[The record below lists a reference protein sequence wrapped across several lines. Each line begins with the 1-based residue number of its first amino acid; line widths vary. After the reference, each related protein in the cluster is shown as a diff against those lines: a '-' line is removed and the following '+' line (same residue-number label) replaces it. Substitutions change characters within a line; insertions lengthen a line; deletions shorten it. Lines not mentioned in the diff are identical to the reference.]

1 MSKVKVLSNEDV
13 KKIINL
19 DIAVKAVE
27 CAYKQKSNN
36 KGSVWPIVFY
46 EYEHDVFDLDIRSGN
61 LEDSNAY
68 GLKMI
73 SYNENNPSKN
83 LPVVNATALVFNDKT
98 GEPLALLNALSITS
112 YRTGAAAAIAAKYLA
127 KKNSKN
133 LLIIGSGNIAKYS
146 VAATLYLVPTIEN
159 VYIYNARRKLDEKEL
174 LAFKEEVNQLLADS
188 NSNLIANFMLVDDIR
203 KITGISDIIITATPS
218 DKAIIDSSWVLP
230 GTHFSCMGA
239 GLVGKQEIDEK
250 LFSRAKVF
258 ADDEKLCLEQGEAQT
273 AYKEK
278 IITSFDG
285 ELGEV
290 LLGTK
295 SGRSSDND
303 ITIFDSVGLFLQ
315 DLATSIEL
323 IEEANRK
330 EIGIEIEL

>member
-1 MSKVKVLSNEDV
+1 MSKIKVLSNEDV
-13 KKIINL
+13 KKIINF
-19 DIAVKAVE
+19 DIAIKAVE
-27 CAYKQKSNN
+27 RAYKQKSNN

-46 EYEHDVFDLDIRSGN
+46 EYEHNVFDLDIRSGN
-61 LEDSNAY
+61 LVDSNAY

-146 VAATLYLVPTIEN
+146 VAATLYLLPTIEN

-174 LAFKEEVNQLLADS
+174 LAFKEAVNQLLIVS
-188 NSNLIANFMLVDDIR
+188 NSLTANFILVDDIR
-203 KITGISDIIITATPS
+203 KITGSSDIIITATPS

-273 AYKEK
+273 AYKKK

-285 ELGEV
+285 ELGDV
-290 LLGTK
+290 LLGTNA
-295 SGRSSDND
+295 GRSSDND